1 MSVDDVED
9 SVPAMS
15 VESEIKELMG
25 LFDVPAFAPVART
38 WSTL

>member
-15 VESEIKELMG
+15 VDSEIKELMG
-25 LFDVPAFAPVART
+25 LFDVPALRVART